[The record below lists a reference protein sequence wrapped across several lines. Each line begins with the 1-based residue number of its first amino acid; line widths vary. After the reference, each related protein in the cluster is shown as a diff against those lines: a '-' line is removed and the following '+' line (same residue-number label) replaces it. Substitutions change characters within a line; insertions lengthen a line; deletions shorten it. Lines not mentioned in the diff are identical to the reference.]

1 MPKLAAVL
9 EKDIPAA
16 LLRRGFPPF
25 SIKLEPAP
33 APVPS
38 TAAVRERSAGQ
49 FRPDAEIELAWQGRT
64 RRFIAECR
72 TAATPKQLEGALSQ
86 LRSYIERDRKAGR
99 QRFPLLIAPYLSPAT
114 LERLEKEGISG
125 IDLSG
130 NGIVTIPGEWLV
142 VKTGAENQY
151 PSSAPIKNI
160 YRGRSSLV
168 CRALLLRPEYP
179 SVGAIV
185 EALRNDTGG
194 DTGVTQA
201 TVSKV
206 LKSLEEELL
215 IARSGGSQGTSI
227 SLKQPGELL
236 DRLAQEY
243 VPPRTSQT
251 LRGNPTE
258 QSAAR
263 TPIAI
268 LADAARKAGVR
279 YAVDTVMSYAPFPG
293 AEDTPIYVESLA
305 PIVDA
310 GAVRENDRF
319 ATVRLIETSDPI
331 AYFDTRVVGG
341 VCRASP
347 IQVYLELA
355 NGTQRERDISGSI
368 RSRILAEAGANTAE
382 TK

>member
-16 LLRRGFPPF
+16 LIRRGFPPF
-25 SIKLEPAP
+25 SIKLESAP
-33 APVPS
+33 AHTPS
-38 TAAVRERSAGQ
+38 TAAVKERSASQ
-49 FRPDAEIELAWQGRT
+49 LRPDAEIELAWQGRK

-86 LRSYIERDRKAGR
+86 LRSYIERDRKAGK
-99 QRFPLLIAPYLSPAT
+99 QRFPLIIAPYLSPAT
-114 LERLEKEGISG
+114 LERLEEESISG

-130 NGIVTIPGEWLV
+130 NGVVTIPGEWLV

-179 SVGAIV
+179 SIGAIV
-185 EALRNDTGG
+185 EALRDDIGG

-215 IARSGGSQGTSI
+215 IARSGGSRGTSI

-236 DRLAQEY
+236 DRLVRGY

-258 QSAAR
+258 QSTER

-279 YAVDTVMSYAPFPG
+279 YAVDTVMTYAPFPG

-319 ATVRLIETSDPI
+319 ATVRLIETSDPT

-341 VCRASP
+341 MCRVSP

-355 NGTQRERDISGSI
+355 NGTKRERDISGSI
-368 RSRILAEAGANTAE
+368 RSRILADAGADAAE
-382 TK
+382 TN